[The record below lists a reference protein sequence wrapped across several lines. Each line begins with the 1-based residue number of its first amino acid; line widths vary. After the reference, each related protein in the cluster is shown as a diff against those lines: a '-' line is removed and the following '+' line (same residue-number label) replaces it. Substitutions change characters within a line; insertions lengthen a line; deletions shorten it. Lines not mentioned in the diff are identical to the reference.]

1 MRVPSFLLVAP
12 LLVTASLTAQA
23 KEAVDFEK
31 QIWPIFE
38 KRCIECHATLHT
50 GPDGK
55 TKKPKGGVTL
65 DSRDGIST
73 SKKGKVIV
81 AKKPDDSLLYAAIT
95 LAADDEDR
103 MPPPK
108 KGEPLSA
115 EQTALIK
122 KWIEGGADFGKW
134 TGKKADDKET
144 KEKDKGSGKDEKGSD
159 KPAPKAGDKP
169 DKTVGKAL
177 DQLQKGVKALPAE
190 TLAPF
195 ASGPLRVAS
204 VGDDSPLL
212 AVSCSSNVDS
222 IDDQALAALAPLAEH
237 IATLD
242 LSRTKVGDTGCAA
255 IARMKR
261 LVTLDLRQTQ
271 VGDHGVKALAACTE
285 LRSLNLFGT
294 KTGDY
299 GLAALAAL
307 KHLEDLYVWQTD
319 VSASAI
325 VRLRE
330 GTPGLRIVM
339 APEMPEP
346 MAEGTPGARRRR

>member
-1 MRVPSFLLVAP
+1 MRVPFLPLVAP
-12 LLVTASLTAQA
+12 LFLAASLAAQA

-38 KRCIECHATLHT
+38 KRCIECHATAHT

-55 TKKPKGGVTL
+55 LKKPKGGVTL
-65 DSRDGIST
+65 DNKDGIIA
-73 SKKGKVIV
+73 SKKGKLVV

-95 LAADDEDR
+95 LPADDEDR
-103 MPPPK
+103 MPPEK

-115 EQTALIK
+115 EQTALIR

-134 TGKKADDKET
+134 SGKKAE
-144 KEKDKGSGKDEKGSD
+144 EADKGRDKGD
-159 KPAPKAGDKP
+159 KPAEGDKGGTKGGEKSGG
-169 DKTVGKAL
+169 KTSRVDPLPG
-177 DQLQKGVKALPAE
+177 LQRGVQALPAA

-195 ASGPLRVAS
+195 ANGPFRVAS
-204 VGDDSPLL
+204 IGDDSPLL
-212 AVSCSSNVDS
+212 AVACVGQVDS
-222 IDDQALAALAPLAEH
+222 IDDRAVAALAPLAEH
-237 IATLD
+237 VAELD
-242 LSRTKVGDTGCAA
+242 LSRTKVGDAGCAV
-255 IARMKR
+255 IAKMKR
-261 LVTLDLRQTQ
+261 LVALDLRQTQ
-271 VGDHGVKALAACTE
+271 VGDHGVAALATCTE

-307 KHLEDLYVWQTD
+307 KRLEHLYVWQTE
-319 VSASAI
+319 VGASAI

-339 APEMPEP
+339 APDLPEP
-346 MAEGTPGARRRR
+346 MAEGAPGARRRR